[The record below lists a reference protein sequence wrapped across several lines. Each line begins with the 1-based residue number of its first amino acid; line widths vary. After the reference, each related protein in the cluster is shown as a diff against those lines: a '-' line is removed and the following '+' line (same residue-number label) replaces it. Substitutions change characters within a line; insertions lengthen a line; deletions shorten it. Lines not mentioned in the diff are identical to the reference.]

1 MAAKNPQHF
10 LEQAAEATPP
20 FTDMI
25 GLRKAGQTFVEQ
37 LIKKLGSGRTSK
49 VKRCRA
55 ILDCDKTD
63 SVIQEKARTAIDNWD
78 EKEKRFTQLGLEANL
93 WTAADGPSNASVMLN
108 YVCELDAANDM
119 CVGVLE
125 KYTRSKNNFSKQSAR
140 AKRESQKASVNAVRP
155 FLLNGIDGGWKHAL
169 LFLDLVYVDPAI
181 ETSYKPSKDS
191 ADENRSLDW
200 SAPQWWY
207 GAKELEE
214 KHHGQQ
220 LKCAQA
226 MFRQCSDSVRTSMA
240 RTWFRQ
246 CPPTRQCSDNVQ
258 TMFRYCPDIVQT
270 MSRQWSDNVQTP
282 LRHCTA

>member
-25 GLRKAGQTFVEQ
+25 GLRKAGQMFVEQ
-37 LIKKLGSGRTSK
+37 LTKKLGSGRTSK

-119 CVGVLE
+119 TTCASASSRTTPGRRTTSLEAVG
-125 KYTRSKNNFSKQSAR
+125 QGQAR
-140 AKRESQKASVNAVRP
+140 DAEGVSQCR
-155 FLLNGIDGGWKHAL
+155 
-169 LFLDLVYVDPAI
+169 PAI
-181 ETSYKPSKDS
+181 SGQRHRRRMET
-191 ADENRSLDW
+191 
-200 SAPQWWY
+200 
-207 GAKELEE
+207 
-214 KHHGQQ
+214 
-220 LKCAQA
+220 
-226 MFRQCSDSVRTSMA
+226 
-240 RTWFRQ
+240 
-246 CPPTRQCSDNVQ
+246 CPAVPRLG
-258 TMFRYCPDIVQT
+258 
-270 MSRQWSDNVQTP
+270 
-282 LRHCTA
+282 LR